1 MKLTSEILISEN
13 RMLFNIILTLVL
25 PFLLFKSDAANP
37 SDRSQSY
44 EDADAYEVYSA
55 ILPLDWTWGV
65 AKAKTLVIRMQTN
78 GYEMCVSLRAE
89 SKEALRE
96 AISEYVKLNEK
107 PWLLQRRFSIE
118 KPYDLISYDEL
129 KSLVKQGGWENFYK
143 QHPHSGG
150 WIELSAVGFNTDK
163 TVAVV
168 YMGHHCGGLCG
179 GGGFHILQKRDGKW
193 RPMEGKGYRCFW
205 DS

>member
-1 MKLTSEILISEN
+1 
-13 RMLFNIILTLVL
+13 MLFNIILMLVL
-25 PFLLFKSDAANP
+25 PFLLFQSDAANP
-37 SDRSQSY
+37 SDRSQPY

-55 ILPLDWTWGV
+55 ILPSDWTWGV
-65 AKAKTLVIRMQTN
+65 AKAKMLVIRMQTN
-78 GYEMCVSLRAE
+78 GYEMCLRPEAE

-107 PWLLQRRFSIE
+107 PWLLQTRFSIE
-118 KPYDLISYDEL
+118 KPYDLISFNEL

-143 QHPHSGG
+143 RHPNSGG

-179 GGGFHILQKRDGKW
+179 GGSFHVLQKREGKW
-193 RPMEGKGYRCFW
+193 RPLEWKGSRCVW

>member
-1 MKLTSEILISEN
+1 
-13 RMLFNIILTLVL
+13 MLFNIILTLVL
-25 PFLLFKSDAANP
+25 PFLLFQSDAANP
-37 SDRSQSY
+37 SDRSQPY

-55 ILPLDWTWGV
+55 ILPLD
-65 AKAKTLVIRMQTN
+65 AKGKTLVIRMQTN
-78 GYEMCVSLRAE
+78 GYEMCVSLSAE

-107 PWLLQRRFSIE
+107 PWLLKRRFSIE
-118 KPYDLISYDEL
+118 KPYDLISYNEL
-129 KSLVKQGGWENFYK
+129 KSSVKQGGWENFYK

-179 GGGFHILQKRDGKW
+179 SGSFQVLQKRDGKW
-193 RPMEGKGYRCFW
+193 RPLEENGIRCIW
-205 DS
+205 HS